1 MKKILLIFTICSCM
15 FLSGCGTRTENIHI
29 DNRNIWKDSSTNIQI
44 DKKYTFKDY
53 QKEYT
58 ENGCTVTINYEI
70 INGD

>member
-1 MKKILLIFTICSCM
+1 MKKIFLIFTICNCM
-15 FLSGCGTRTENIHI
+15 LLSGCGTSPENIRI
-29 DNRNIWKDSSTNIQI
+29 DDRSFWKDASTNIQI

-58 ENGCTVTINYEI
+58 EDGLIITIHYEI